1 MRGTA
6 GYDAAEGA
14 GAEVGGGV
22 EFDAAFA
29 LCAAAGHL
37 GGCFFGC
44 HCCFAFWLLGF
55 GVWFGAGE
63 GEGWPRKGLLGEG
76 EVQWLGHRVEW
87 LEGLSVGEPL
97 SSGAVNLR
105 TARNRLQRL

>member
-44 HCCFAFWLLGF
+44 HCCLGGEAWL
-55 GVWFGAGE
+55 GAGE
-63 GEGWPRKGLLGEG
+63 GLVGINWRGRGSMAWGTKWSGWK
-76 EVQWLGHRVEW
+76 V
-87 LEGLSVGEPL
+87 
-97 SSGAVNLR
+97 
-105 TARNRLQRL
+105 

>member
-37 GGCFFGC
+37 GRCFFGG
-44 HCCFAFWLLGF
+44 HCCLLLADSGLKRGLELGRRF
-55 GVWFGAGE
+55 NGLGTKWS
-63 GEGWPRKGLLGEG
+63 GWK
-76 EVQWLGHRVEW
+76 V
-87 LEGLSVGEPL
+87 
-97 SSGAVNLR
+97 
-105 TARNRLQRL
+105 